1 MAKQKYDWEKIK
13 MEFMLSEYDE
23 VAPFM
28 KQRYNQD
35 TTINKQVAKMTKWW
49 WKEKQEYKQKI
60 YEKALKKKWN
70 ETAKEISDIAKRYE
84 MLDEEFIA
92 WMEQQ
97 FEENKRTPK
106 KGEKVRKLFSGDILN
121 MWKISR
127 TERWLPVNISK
138 VEQTNKEERTWLT
151 DDETE
156 ALKELLKKS
165 SK

>member
-1 MAKQKYDWEKIK
+1 MPKQKRDYDKIK
-13 MEFMLSEYDE
+13 MEFMLSDFDE
-23 VAPFM
+23 V
-28 KQRYNQD
+28 KSYITHKWIIYNAER
-35 TTINKQVAKMTKWW
+35 TRRTKWW
-49 WKEKQEYKQKI
+49 TKEKQEYKQNI
-60 YEKALKKKWN
+60 YEEALKKKWK
-70 ETAKEISDIAKRYE
+70 ETAKEISDKAKRYE
-84 MLDEEFIA
+84 MLDDEFIA
-92 WMEQQ
+92 WMEKQ
-97 FEENKRTPK
+97 FEEEKKTPK
-106 KGEKVRKLFSGDILN
+106 KGEKKRKLFSGDILN